1 MTSEEGYLE
10 HSSKTKKPEKPVI
23 IVGMPAYNEE
33 NYIGSV
39 VLQARQFADEVVVVD
54 DGSSDRTAQVARLA
68 GATVVQHQKNSGYGA
83 TVQTVLAEAKKRN
96 PDVLVLLDADGQHN
110 PEEMSSLVDAIL
122 DGADVVVGSR
132 KIKSEDI
139 PAYRKF
145 GQKIISYFTRVL
157 SRSTLSDTESGFRAF
172 SRKAINVL
180 EPKEQGMAISAET
193 ISEATAK
200 GLKIAEVP
208 VSAIYTRDGSTLNP
222 VKHGVGV
229 LNRVLVM
236 ISERRPL
243 LFFGLAG
250 SISVILGIAAGVI
263 VLRALF
269 TINEVAVGTAMVAML
284 LITVGVLC
292 IFAGVI
298 LNVLVKRIR
307 DSL

>member
-1 MTSEEGYLE
+1 ME
-10 HSSKTKKPEKPVI
+10 HSRKTKKPGKPVI

-33 NYIGSV
+33 NYVGSV

-68 GATVVQHQKNSGYGA
+68 GATVVQHRKNSGYGA

-110 PEEMSSLVDAIL
+110 PEEISSLAGTIFA
-122 DGADVVVGSR
+122 GSDVAVGSR
-132 KIKSEDI
+132 KLKSEDI
-139 PAYRKF
+139 PAYRKL
-145 GQKIISYFTRVL
+145 GQNVISYFTRVL

-172 SRKAINVL
+172 SRRALNVL

-200 GLKIAEVP
+200 GLKVAEVP
-208 VSAIYTRDGSTLNP
+208 VSAIYTGDGSTLNP
-222 VKHGVGV
+222 VKHGIGV

-250 SISVILGIAAGVI
+250 GISIMLGIAAGVI

-269 TINEVAVGTAMVAML
+269 TINELAVGTAMVAML

-292 IFAGVI
+292 IFAGLI

>member
-1 MTSEEGYLE
+1 MA
-10 HSSKTKKPEKPVI
+10 KPEKSVI

-33 NYIGSV
+33 KYIGSV
-39 VLQARQFADEVVVVD
+39 VLKARQFADEVVVVD

-68 GATVVQHQKNSGYGA
+68 GATVVQHEKNSGYGA

-110 PEEMSSLVDAIL
+110 PEEISSLVEAVS

-145 GQKIISYFTRVL
+145 GQKIIAYFTRVL

-172 SRKAINVL
+172 SRQAIQVL
-180 EPKEQGMAISAET
+180 EPKERGMAISAET
-193 ISEATAK
+193 ISEATAR

-208 VSAIYTRDGSTLNP
+208 ISAIYTRDGSTLNP
-222 VKHGVGV
+222 VKHGLGV
-229 LNRVLVM
+229 LNRVMVM

-243 LFFGLAG
+243 LFFGTAG
-250 SISVILGIAAGVI
+250 AILIMLGIAAGII

-269 TINEVAVGTAMVAML
+269 TVKELAVGTALISML
-284 LITVGVLC
+284 LITVGMLC

>member
-1 MTSEEGYLE
+1 M
-10 HSSKTKKPEKPVI
+10 KKPEKPVI

-33 NYIGSV
+33 KYVGSV

-54 DGSSDRTAQVARLA
+54 DGSADRTAQVARLA
-68 GATVVQHQKNSGYGA
+68 GATVVPHRENRGYGA

-110 PEEMSSLVDAIL
+110 PEEITSLVSAIAA
-122 DGADVVVGSR
+122 GSDVAIGSR
-132 KIKSEDI
+132 KIKSADI
-139 PAYRKF
+139 PAYRRF
-145 GQKIISYFTRVL
+145 GQRIIAYFTRVL

-172 SRKAINVL
+172 SRKALSVL
-180 EPKEQGMAISAET
+180 EPKERGMAISAET
-193 ISEATAK
+193 ISEAMAK

-208 VSAIYTRDGSTLNP
+208 ISAIYTRDGSTLNP
-222 VKHGVGV
+222 VKHGLGV

-236 ISERRPL
+236 ISEKRPL

-250 SISVILGIAAGVI
+250 GIAITLGIVAGI
-263 VLRALF
+263 LVLRALF
-269 TINEVAVGTAMVAML
+269 TVNELAVGTALVSML
-284 LITVGVLC
+284 LITVGMLC

>member
-1 MTSEEGYLE
+1 MK
-10 HSSKTKKPEKPVI
+10 KTEKQTI

-33 NYIGSV
+33 KYIGSV
-39 VLQARQFADEVVVVD
+39 ILQARQFADEVVVVD
-54 DGSSDRTAQVARLA
+54 DGSSDHTAQVARLA
-68 GATVVQHQKNSGYGA
+68 GATVIQHERNSGYGA

-96 PDVLVLLDADGQHN
+96 PEVLVLLDADGQHN
-110 PEEMSSLVDAIL
+110 PEEISSLVNAIY
-122 DGADVVVGSR
+122 DGSDVAIGSR
-132 KIKSEDI
+132 KKKSEDI

-145 GQKIISYFTRVL
+145 GQNIISYFTRVL

-172 SRKAINVL
+172 SKKAINVL
-180 EPKEQGMAISAET
+180 EPKERGMAISAET

-208 VSAIYTRDGSTLNP
+208 ISAIYTRDGSTLNP
-222 VKHGVGV
+222 IKHGMGV

-243 LFFGLAG
+243 LFFGLVGGIA
-250 SISVILGIAAGVI
+250 IILGIVAGAL
-263 VLRALF
+263 VLKALF
-269 TINEVAVGTAMVAML
+269 TVNELAVGTAMVAML
-284 LITVGVLC
+284 LITVGTLF

-298 LNVLVKRIR
+298 LNVLVKRLR

>member
-1 MTSEEGYLE
+1 MEKE
-10 HSSKTKKPEKPVI
+10 KTVI

-33 NYIGSV
+33 RYIGSV
-39 VLQARQFADEVVVVD
+39 VLRARRFAREVVVVD

-68 GATVVQHQKNSGYGA
+68 GATVVQHKQNRGYGA

-110 PEEMSSLVDAIL
+110 PEEIPALVNAL
-122 DGADVVVGSR
+122 AAGADVVIGSR
-132 KIKSEDI
+132 KIRSEDI
-139 PAYRKF
+139 PAYRRF
-145 GQKIISYFTRVL
+145 GQKVISYFTRVL

-172 SRKAINVL
+172 SRRAVNVL

-208 VSAIYTRDGSTLNP
+208 ISAIYTKDGSTLNP
-222 VKHGVGV
+222 IRHGVGV
-229 LNRVLVM
+229 LNRVLAM

-243 LFFGLAG
+243 LFFGTAG
-250 SISVILGIAAGVI
+250 AIFIILGIVAGVI
-263 VLRALF
+263 VLKALF
-269 TINEVAVGTAMVAML
+269 TINELAVGTALVSML
-284 LITVGVLC
+284 LITVGTLC

>member
-1 MTSEEGYLE
+1 MK
-10 HSSKTKKPEKPVI
+10 KTEKQTI

-33 NYIGSV
+33 KYIGSV
-39 VLQARQFADEVVVVD
+39 ILQARQFADEVVVVD
-54 DGSSDRTAQVARLA
+54 DGSSDHTAQVARLA
-68 GATVVQHQKNSGYGA
+68 GATVVQHEKNSGYGA

-110 PEEMSSLVDAIL
+110 PEEISSLVNAIY
-122 DGADVVVGSR
+122 DGSDVAIGSR
-132 KIKSEDI
+132 QKHSENI

-145 GQKIISYFTRVL
+145 GQSIISYFTRVL

-180 EPKEQGMAISAET
+180 EPKERGMAISAET

-208 VSAIYTRDGSTLNP
+208 ISAIYTRDGSTLNP
-222 VKHGVGV
+222 IKHGMGV

-250 SISVILGIAAGVI
+250 GIAIILGIVAGAL
-263 VLRALF
+263 VLKALF
-269 TINEVAVGTAMVAML
+269 TVNELAVGTAMVAML
-284 LITVGVLC
+284 LITVGTLF

-298 LNVLVKRIR
+298 LNVLVKRLR